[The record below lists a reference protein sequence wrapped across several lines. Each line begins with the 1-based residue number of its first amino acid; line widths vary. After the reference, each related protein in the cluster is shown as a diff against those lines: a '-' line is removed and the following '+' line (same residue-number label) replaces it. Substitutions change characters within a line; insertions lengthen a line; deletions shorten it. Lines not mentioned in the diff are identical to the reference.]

1 MNNNLNALGLMAE
14 SLGIYAVESKESHIM
29 YFYND
34 GEYAICTRGFVWR
47 FSEKEAEEIIGGF
60 KGIMESFVLEELR
73 AIIEDVKYLRETGAR
88 S

>member
-1 MNNNLNALGLMAE
+1 MNNNLSALGLRAE
-14 SLGIYAVESKESHIM
+14 SLGIYAVESKDPRIV

-47 FSEKEAEEIIGGF
+47 FSEEEAEEIIGGF
-60 KGIMESFVLEELR
+60 KGVVESSVLKELQ
-73 AIIEDVKYLRETGAR
+73 AIIEDVKYIRETGVR